1 MSTVVQIAAFGP
13 LTDVLGDEPIE
24 VSVSLPTTVGALRAE
39 LLRRFPGLAGHRY
52 RLAVDERLVAE
63 EASIAAAGE
72 IALLPPFAGG

>member
-13 LTDVLGDEPIE
+13 LTDVLGSEPIE
-24 VSVSLPTTVGALRAE
+24 MDVSLPATVAALRAE
-39 LLRRFPGLAGHRY
+39 LIRRFPGLAGQRY

-63 EASIAAAGE
+63 DASITAADE